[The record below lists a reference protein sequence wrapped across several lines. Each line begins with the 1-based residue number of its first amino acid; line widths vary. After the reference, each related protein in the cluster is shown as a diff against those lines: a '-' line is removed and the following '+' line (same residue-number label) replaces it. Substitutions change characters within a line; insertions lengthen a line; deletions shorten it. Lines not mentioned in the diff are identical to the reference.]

1 MRISTVYEPGWAGIE
16 VCNRIKRQ
24 GEPVVS
30 TKIGMGNVRAM
41 MGDMWGRCEEE
52 VGEGR
57 YQIRVLF
64 PAEGI

>member
-1 MRISTVYEPGWAGIE
+1 MSDKVNFGPAE
-16 VCNRIKRQ
+16 RQ

-57 YQIRVLF
+57 YRIRVLF
-64 PAEGI
+64 PVEGI